1 MDRKEYLHLCQ
12 DAAVRKA
19 AKQEPTKVK
28 YNGIEYTP
36 VSYGLGFSPTGAA
49 IHTAT
54 LLDKNQNCIMQCPL
68 DRVELV

>member
-19 AKQEPTKVK
+19 AKQEATKVK

-49 IHTAT
+49 IHPA
-54 LLDKNQNCIMQCPL
+54 
-68 DRVELV
+68 